1 MKRKLSIAIVTIV
14 AIAFTL
20 LAVNTIRATEHK
32 LQLREVQLQ
41 ERGAELKK
49 LELKYRNLNTELDKT
64 DKTNKDKIK
73 QLEQEKKEL
82 DAERQRLERELQAKL
97 QRKEQERL
105 AQLERQ
111 ENLISVVTQTET
123 ASAQAQPTHSVS
135 GNKESW
141 LRASGIPEHEW
152 SYVDSIVS
160 RESGWQPCAYYPSQN
175 NCNATPSTACG
186 LAQSLPCGKQSKYGH
201 WTDPVANLKWQYEYV
216 KGRYGGY
223 AQAVAFWNAN
233 HWY

>member
-64 DKTNKDKIK
+64 NKTNKDKIK

-105 AQLERQ
+105 AKLETQ
-111 ENLISVVTQTET
+111 ENLINTVTATQT
-123 ASAQAQPTHSVS
+123 ASALS
-135 GNKESW
+135 GDKYTW
-141 LRASGIPEHEW
+141 LAASGIPESEW
-152 SYVDSIVS
+152 WAVDSIVS
-160 RESGWQPCAYYPSQN
+160 RESSWNPNAVNPS
-175 NCNATPSTACG
+175 SGACG
-186 LAQSLPCGKQSKYGH
+186 LGQQLPCGKWAGA
-201 WTDPVANLKWQYEYV
+201 WNDPVAALKAQYQYV
-216 KGRYGGY
+216 IDRYGGY
-223 AQAVAFWNAN
+223 PQAVAFWEAN